1 MERVVICTANAGK
14 LKEFKALLPSG
25 PTLLSLSDVGILDE
39 LPETGDTLEENALQK
54 AREARG
60 RCGEACVADDTGL
73 EVDAL
78 RGAPGVRSAR
88 YAGDDR
94 NDAANIQH
102 LLRQL
107 QGHRTRTAR
116 FRTVLAFVDEQGE
129 HLFEGTVEG
138 RILDVPFGDGGF
150 GYDPVFIPEGSDRTF
165 AEMSS
170 TEKNAVS
177 HRAKA
182 VEQFVNYLNTRR
194 SPWGR

>member
-1 MERVVICTANAGK
+1 MERLVICTANAGK
-14 LKEFKALLPSG
+14 LKEFRALLSSG
-25 PTLLSLSDVGILDE
+25 PKLLSLSDVGITDE

-78 RGAPGVRSAR
+78 HGAPGVRSAR
-88 YAGDDR
+88 YAGEDR
-94 NDAANIQH
+94 NDAANMRQ
-102 LLRQL
+102 LLQQL

-116 FRTVLAFVDEQGE
+116 FRTVLALVDEQGE

-138 RILDVPFGDGGF
+138 RIMQFPFGAGGF
-150 GYDPVFIPEGSDRTF
+150 GYDPVFAPEGSDRSF

-170 TEKNAVS
+170 LEKNAIS
-177 HRAKA
+177 HRARA
-182 VEQFVNYLNTRR
+182 VGQFVNYLKTRR
-194 SPWGR
+194 SQGGK